1 MVIDSMWKDLGA
13 SWAILLGIGFMMLAN
28 GLQGTLLGVRAG
40 LEGFS
45 TFDTGIMMSGY
56 FIGMFIGSLWVP
68 RLISRVGHI
77 RVFSALASLAS
88 ISILF
93 HGVYIDPWLWMAMR
107 IITGV
112 SFAGFYVV
120 TESWLNDRA
129 SNETRGKVL
138 SVYMVIVTGS
148 MGAGQFLLNLAEP
161 GTISLFI
168 LISVVISFGLIPILL
183 TVKPAPSFSTSSKMS
198 IAALYRASPLAL
210 IGNGLTGMAHGTIF
224 GLGAIYAVEVLVDL
238 QAISWFMAC
247 FLIGSLLMQWPVG
260 YISDLVGRR
269 GVMAGLSVISI
280 VCCLL
285 ALAIPTDSLL
295 FYLVIVGLGGAAI
308 PMYSICIAYAN
319 DRLEPHQIVA
329 ASGSL
334 VMVAG
339 FGAMV
344 GPIIIA
350 FFMELFDVSFYFW
363 GIAVVF
369 GIIFFFTL
377 LRIGARAGVALEDQ
391 SSLVAGPIGTP
402 IAEYLAPDSVEYAEA
417 VANDEVEQLDL
428 REDITERQL

>member
-1 MVIDSMWKDLGA
+1 MWKDLGA

-40 LEGFS
+40 IEGFS
-45 TFDTGIMMSGY
+45 TFNTGIMMSGY
-56 FIGMFIGSLWVP
+56 FIGMFIGSILAPV
-68 RLISRVGHI
+68 LVNRVGHI

-107 IITGV
+107 VITGI

-148 MGAGQFLLNLAEP
+148 MGAGQFLLNVARP
-161 GTISLFI
+161 DAIDLFI
-168 LISVVISFGLIPILL
+168 LLSMIISFGLIPILL
-183 TVKPAPSFSTSSKMS
+183 TAKPAPSFNTSSKMS
-198 IAALYRASPLAL
+198 IIELYRASPLAL
-210 IGNGLTGMAHGTIF
+210 IGNCLTGMAHGTIF
-224 GLGAIYAVEVLVDL
+224 GLGAIYASQVLVDL
-238 QAISWFMAC
+238 KSISLFMAC
-247 FLIGSLLMQWPVG
+247 FLIGSLVFQWPVG
-260 YISDLVGRR
+260 HISDLVGRR
-269 GVMAGLSVISI
+269 GVMAGLSLISI
-280 VCCLL
+280 VCSIL
-285 ALAIPTDSLL
+285 AVVTSKDSLE
-295 FYLVIVGLGGAAI
+295 FYLVIVALGGAAM

-319 DRLEPHQIVA
+319 DRLEPHQIVG

-339 FGAMV
+339 FGAMT
-344 GPIIIA
+344 GPIVIA
-350 FFMELFDVSFYFW
+350 FFMELLGVEMYFW
-363 GIAVVF
+363 GIATVF
-369 GIIFFFTL
+369 AIIFFFTL
-377 LRIGARAGVALEDQ
+377 IRIGSSAGIAVGDQ
-391 SSLVAGPIGTP
+391 STLIAGPVGTP
-402 IAEYLAPDSVEYAEA
+402 IAEYITPDSLGYAEA
-417 VANDEVEQLDL
+417 VARHEVEQLDQ

>member
-1 MVIDSMWKDLGA
+1 MWRDLGA

-28 GLQGTLLGVRAG
+28 GLQGTLLGVRAS

-45 TFDTGIMMSGY
+45 TFTTGIMMSGY
-56 FIGMFIGSLWVP
+56 FIGMFIGSMLAPV
-68 RLISRVGHI
+68 LVQRVGHI

-93 HGVYIDPWLWMAMR
+93 HGVYIEPVMWMAMR
-107 IITGV
+107 VITGI

-148 MGAGQFLLNLAEP
+148 MGAGQFLLNLA
-161 GTISLFI
+161 
-168 LISVVISFGLIPILL
+168 
-183 TVKPAPSFSTSSKMS
+183 KPAPAFASSAKMS
-198 IAALYRASPLAL
+198 VLELYRASPLAL
-210 IGNGLTGMAHGTIF
+210 IGNCLTGMAHGTIF
-224 GLGAIYAVEVLVDL
+224 GLGAIYATVVLVDVK
-238 QAISWFMAC
+238 AISVFMAC
-247 FLIGSLLMQWPVG
+247 FMIGSLIAQWPVG
-260 YISDLVGRR
+260 YISDRVGRR
-269 GVMAGLSVISI
+269 GVMAGLSVISVICCILAVAMTKDTLAFYAII
-280 VCCLL
+280 V
-285 ALAIPTDSLL
+285 
-295 FYLVIVGLGGAAI
+295 VLGGAAM

-344 GPIIIA
+344 GPIVIA
-350 FFMELFDVSFYFW
+350 FFMDLFDVSFYFW
-363 GIAVVF
+363 GIGAVF
-369 GIIFFFTL
+369 AAIFLFTL
-377 LRIGARAGVALEDQ
+377 IRIGSRAGIAPEEQ
-391 SSLVAGPIGTP
+391 TSLVAGPIGTP
-402 IAEYLAPDSVEYAEA
+402 IAEFIAPDSVEYAEA
-417 VANDEVEQLDL
+417 VAKHEVEQLDQ

>member
-1 MVIDSMWKDLGA
+1 MWKDLGA

-28 GLQGTLLGVRAG
+28 GLQGTLLGVRASI
-40 LEGFS
+40 EGFT
-45 TFDTGIMMSGY
+45 TFHTGIMMSGY
-56 FIGMFIGSLWVP
+56 FIGMFVGSLVVP
-68 RLISRVGHI
+68 VLISRVGHI

-107 IITGV
+107 IITGI

-138 SVYMVIVTGS
+138 SIYMVIVTGG
-148 MGAGQFLLNLAEP
+148 MGLGQFLLNTAEP
-161 GTISLFI
+161 AQIDLFI
-168 LISVVISFGLIPILL
+168 LISVIISFGLIPILL
-183 TVKPAPSFSTSSKMS
+183 TVKPAPSFETSSKMS
-198 IAALYRASPLAL
+198 LVELYRASPLAL
-210 IGNGLTGMAHGTIF
+210 IGNCLTGMAHGTIF
-224 GLGAIYAVEVLVDL
+224 GLGAIYASQELVDV
-238 QAISWFMAC
+238 ASISWFMAC
-247 FLIGSLLMQWPVG
+247 FLIGSLVSQWPVG
-260 YISDLVGRR
+260 YVSDLVGRR
-269 GVMAGLSVISI
+269 AIMAGLSIVSI
-280 VCCLL
+280 VCCML
-285 ALAIPTDSLL
+285 ALVIPTDSIL
-295 FYLVIVGLGGAAI
+295 FYLDIVVLGAAAI

-339 FGAMV
+339 FGAMT
-344 GPIIIA
+344 GPIVIA
-350 FFMELFDVSFYFW
+350 FFMDMFDISFYFW
-363 GIAVVF
+363 GIASVF
-369 GIIFFFTL
+369 MIIFFFTL
-377 LRIGARAGVALEDQ
+377 IRIGARAGIAIEDQ
-391 SSLVAGPIGTP
+391 SALVAGPMGTP

-417 VANDEVEQLDL
+417 VSRHEVEQLDL